1 MTWIMRPDC
10 TIKGKPEKITV
21 SNSQPTKIIMDKL
34 KKPNLIQK
42 KKLKSNYEG
51 WDWKII
57 SIRKSIRKNKN
68 QKNKDQIWN
77 KKSNS
82 KGWTWKTN
90 Q

>member
-1 MTWIMRPDC
+1 MRPDC

-51 WDWKII
+51 
-57 SIRKSIRKNKN
+57 
-68 QKNKDQIWN
+68 
-77 KKSNS
+77 
-82 KGWTWKTN
+82 
-90 Q
+90 

>member
-1 MTWIMRPDC
+1 
-10 TIKGKPEKITV
+10 
-21 SNSQPTKIIMDKL
+21 
-34 KKPNLIQK
+34 LIQK